1 MGERENV
8 LGNFQNL
15 IPQDPFHYNLG
26 SSFAKQKAEPLRIV
40 KRIKYGGV
48 RGGEEGRL
56 PMLVNAGQ
64 SPSDST
70 SPQNL

>member
-15 IPQDPFHYNLG
+15 IPQDPFHDNLG

-40 KRIKYGGV
+40 KRIK
-48 RGGEEGRL
+48 
-56 PMLVNAGQ
+56 
-64 SPSDST
+64 
-70 SPQNL
+70 